1 MEKNANFVRI
11 GTQIYLIA
19 ILPDGRE
26 QYILWNE
33 KAIYQDYEKIR
44 GNEIISSMPRYLGFV
59 NEPSHIGY
67 QPVIDG
73 QWLNLYKPLPHQPKS
88 GVDFPNIRHF
98 LKHIFGDQYE
108 LGLDY
113 LQLLFKQ
120 PKQKLPIILLVS
132 RERNTGKTT
141 FLKLLKAI
149 FGENAIFNNNEDF
162 KSQFNAD
169 WASKLIIMVDEAF
182 LDKLEYTERLKNL
195 STASVYKAEAKG
207 KDRVE
212 CDFHGKFV
220 LCSNNI
226 ERPLIIDPDETR
238 FWVRQIPR
246 LKNDDPFML
255 EKLEYEIP
263 AFLDYLLHRTLST
276 EKVSRMW
283 FSFESYHTKA
293 LDRIVAN
300 NRGRLEQQMTDLIL
314 DIMDSCGVDEIQMC
328 PKDMLNLMAAK
339 GYHGRH
345 DIDLL
350 SIRKVLRDTWRLKP
364 AENGLTYNSYQY
376 SPSQSEGYMKVQDVG
391 RFFTIKRKFIQN
403 LTF

>member
-88 GVDFPNIRHF
+88 GVDFPNIRNF
-98 LKHIFGDQYE
+98 LKHIFGEQYE
-108 LGLDY
+108 QGLDY
-113 LQLLFKQ
+113 LQLLYTQ

-182 LDKLEYTERLKNL
+182 LDKLEYTERLKYL
-195 STASVYKAEAKG
+195 STTSVYKAEAKG

-212 CDFHGKFV
+212 CYFHGKFV

-238 FWVRQIPR
+238 FWVRSVPR
-246 LKNDDPFML
+246 LKKDDPYML

-263 AFLDYLLHRTLST
+263 AFLDYLLHRSLSS
-276 EKVSRMW
+276 EKVGRMW
-283 FSFESYHTKA
+283 FSFDSYHTKA

-300 NRGRLEQQMTDLIL
+300 TRGRLEQQMTDLIL
-314 DIMDSCGVDEIQMC
+314 DIMDSCRVDEIQLC

-350 SIRKVLRDTWRLKP
+350 SIRKVLRDVWRLKP
-364 AENGLTYNSYQY
+364 VDNGLTYNTYQY
-376 SPSQSEGYMKVQDVG
+376 SPTQSEGYMKVQEVG
-391 RFFTIKRKFIQN
+391 RFFTITRNFIQN

>member
-1 MEKNANFVRI
+1 
-11 GTQIYLIA
+11 
-19 ILPDGRE
+19 
-26 QYILWNE
+26 
-33 KAIYQDYEKIR
+33 
-44 GNEIISSMPRYLGFV
+44 MPRYLGWV
-59 NEPSHIGY
+59 NEPSHTDDHA
-67 QPVIDG
+67 VIDG

-120 PKQKLPIILLVS
+120 PKQKLPILLLVS

-226 ERPLIIDPDETR
+226 ERPLIIDSDETR

-246 LKNDDPFML
+246 LKSDDPLML
-255 EKLEYEIP
+255 DKLVYEIP
-263 AFLDYLLHRTLST
+263 AFLDFLLHRSLSS

-283 FSFESYHTKA
+283 FAFETYHTKA

-314 DIMDSCGVDEIQMC
+314 DIMDSCGVDEIQLC

-364 AENGLTYNSYQY
+364 VDNGLTYNFYQY
-376 SPSQSEGYMKVQDVG
+376 SPTQSEGYVKVQDVG
-391 RFFTIKRKFIQN
+391 RFFTITRKFIQN

>member
-33 KAIYQDYEKIR
+33 KAIYQDYDKIR
-44 GNEIISSMPRYLGFV
+44 GNEIISTMPRYLGWV
-59 NEPSHIGY
+59 NEPSHTDY
-67 QPVIDG
+67 QPIIDG
-73 QWLNLYKPLPHQPKS
+73 QWLNLYKPLPYQPKP
-88 GVDFPNIRHF
+88 GVDFPCTRKF
-98 LKHIFGDQYE
+98 LKHIFNEQIE

-113 LQLLFKQ
+113 LQLLYTK
-120 PKQKLPIILLVS
+120 PKQKLPILLLVS
-132 RERNTGKTT
+132 RKRNTGKTT
-141 FLKLLKAI
+141 FLNFLRSI
-149 FGENAIFNNNEDF
+149 FGENATFNTNESF
-162 KSQFNAD
+162 KSQFNSD

-182 LDKLEYTERLKNL
+182 LEKGEYTERLKNL
-195 STASVYKAEAKG
+195 STATEYKEERKRYD
-207 KDRVE
+207 KVE
-212 CDFHGKFV
+212 CVFHGKFV
-220 LCSNNI
+220 MCSNNE
-226 ERPLIIDPDETR
+226 ERPLVIDPDETR
-238 FWVRQIPR
+238 FWVRQIPQ
-246 LKNDDPFML
+246 LKNDDPLML

-263 AFLDYLLHRTLST
+263 AFLNYLLRRTLST

-283 FSFESYHTKA
+283 FSFDSYHTKA

-314 DIMDSCGVDEIQMC
+314 DIMDSCRVDEIQLC

-345 DIDLL
+345 DIELL
-350 SIRKVLRDTWRLKP
+350 SIRKVLRDVWRLKP
-364 AENGLTYNSYQY
+364 VDNGLTYNTYQY
-376 SPSQSEGYMKVQDVG
+376 SPTQSEGYMKVQEVG
-391 RFFTIKRKFIQN
+391 RFFTITRNFRQN

>member
-1 MEKNANFVRI
+1 MERNTKFVRI
-11 GTQIYLIA
+11 GTQIYQIA
-19 ILPDGRE
+19 VLPNGRE
-26 QYILWNE
+26 QYIQWNE
-33 KAIYQDYEKIR
+33 KAIYQDYKKDR
-44 GNEIISSMPRYLGFV
+44 GDEIISTMPRYLGWV
-59 NEPSHIGY
+59 NEPSHTDY
-67 QPVIDG
+67 RPVIDG

-120 PKQKLPIILLVS
+120 PKQKLPILLLVS

-226 ERPLIIDPDETR
+226 ERPLIIDSDETR

-246 LKNDDPFML
+246 LKSDDPLML
-255 EKLEYEIP
+255 DKLVYEIP
-263 AFLDYLLHRTLST
+263 AFLDFLLHRSLSS

-314 DIMDSCGVDEIQMC
+314 DIMDSCGVDEIQLC

-364 AENGLTYNSYQY
+364 VDNGLTYNFYQY
-376 SPSQSEGYMKVQDVG
+376 SPTQPEGYLKVPEVG
-391 RFFTIKRKFIQN
+391 RYFTVTRKFIQN